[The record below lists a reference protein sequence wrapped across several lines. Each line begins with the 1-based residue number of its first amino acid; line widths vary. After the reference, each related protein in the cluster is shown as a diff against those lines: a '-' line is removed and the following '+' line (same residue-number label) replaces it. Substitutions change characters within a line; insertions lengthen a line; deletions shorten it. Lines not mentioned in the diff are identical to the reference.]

1 MGTRYEEARALDAR
15 YLMQTYGRKPVE
27 FVRGEGMRLYD
38 DDGREYLDF
47 LAGIGV
53 TSVGHNHP
61 AVVRAVVEQA
71 QQLLHVSNYF
81 HIEHRGELAAMLSHL
96 LEQNE
101 PDAPGNTGEHWR
113 TFFGNSGA
121 EANEGAIKL
130 ARHWGN
136 THKGGA
142 TDIITA
148 KKSFHGRT
156 LATLFATGQEWKQEP
171 FLPEVGGF
179 IHLPLNDID
188 ALRDVLE
195 GPQGKGVAAVML
207 ECIQG
212 ESGVWPCDDGYL
224 RQVRELTL
232 EHGILLIVDEVQ
244 TGIFRTGKPF
254 AFQTYGIVPD
264 IVTFAKGVGDGM
276 PIAGFCAAGELG
288 LELSPGEHGSTFGG
302 GPLVCA
308 GALAT
313 LKVLQEEDIAGNVLQ
328 TGTYMRARLAEL
340 PHVTEVRGRG
350 LMLAADFDEDIAVEL
365 VNGALEAGFVLNST
379 GPHTLRFLP
388 PLICTP
394 DEVDALIEALTDLV
408 AKAV

>member
-1 MGTRYEEARALDAR
+1 MGTRYEKARDLDSR

-38 DDGREYLDF
+38 DDGKEYLDF
-47 LAGIGV
+47 LSGIGV

-61 AVVRAVVEQA
+61 AVVQAVVEQA

-81 HIEHRGELAAMLSHL
+81 YVEHRGELAAMLSHL
-96 LEQNE
+96 LEQND
-101 PDAPGNTGEHWR
+101 PDALGNTGEQWR

-136 THKGGA
+136 AHKDGA

-148 KKSFHGRT
+148 RKSFHGRT

-171 FLPEVGGF
+171 FMPEVGGF
-179 IHLPLNDID
+179 IHVPLNDID
-188 ALRDVLE
+188 ALADVLE
-195 GPQGKGVAAVML
+195 GPRGKGVAAVML

-212 ESGVWPCDDGYL
+212 ESGVWPCDDDYL

-232 EHGILLIVDEVQ
+232 EHGVLLIVDEVQ

-264 IVTFAKGVGDGM
+264 VVTFAKGIGDGM

-313 LKVLQEEDIAGNVLQ
+313 LKVLQEEDIAGNVLEV
-328 TGTYMRARLAEL
+328 GAYMRSRLEEL

-350 LMLAADFDEDIAVEL
+350 LMLAADFDGDIAVEL
-365 VNGALEAGFVLNST
+365 VDRALEAGFVLNST

-388 PLICTP
+388 PLICTT
-394 DEVDALIEALTDLV
+394 DEVDALIVTLTDLV